1 MKVKKIFN
9 NNAVSTILDNNQ
21 EVIVIGVGLGF
32 NKKSGDSIDQTKIEK
47 IFHVQTDLQ
56 SKFLNMIENVTPSM
70 LESSERIIELSKTFG
85 KPINSQGILSLLD
98 HIQFAVERY
107 EQNINLPNLMLSEI
121 KMLYPKEYEMGLRS
135 LEIVNQCCNTKLP
148 IDEAG
153 YIALHFVNVAAKKE
167 DTYDVLK
174 FINGT
179 LKLINDIYDVLIDD
193 ENLDILRLSLHL
205 KLLAQRIIL
214 NTESPDLKMTE
225 MFDYLISKDQRH
237 TTFLEKFRA
246 YMKDSFDYQ
255 INKQEEV
262 YLLVHLTKIL

>member
-107 EQNINLPNLMLSEI
+107 EQNINLPNLMCSALKSAI
-121 KMLYPKEYEMGLRS
+121 
-135 LEIVNQCCNTKLP
+135 LP
-148 IDEAG
+148 QPF
-153 YIALHFVNVAAKKE
+153 IA
-167 DTYDVLK
+167 
-174 FINGT
+174 
-179 LKLINDIYDVLIDD
+179 
-193 ENLDILRLSLHL
+193 
-205 KLLAQRIIL
+205 
-214 NTESPDLKMTE
+214 
-225 MFDYLISKDQRH
+225 
-237 TTFLEKFRA
+237 
-246 YMKDSFDYQ
+246 
-255 INKQEEV
+255 
-262 YLLVHLTKIL
+262 